1 MKPDKISYDTMTD
14 KILKEINIQ
23 VYQFRKAYD
32 GMIPPQLT
40 IVNGIDLMD
49 TLKISGKV
57 VAKATGFTTLF
68 GLPVEESAAFRMNEF
83 VIGMKFK
90 VQI

>member
-14 KILKEINIQ
+14 KILREINIQ
-23 VYQFRKAYD
+23 VYQFKRAYE
-32 GMIPPQLT
+32 GRMPPQLT
-40 IVNGIDLMD
+40 IVIGIDLMD
-49 TLKISGKV
+49 DLKQSGKV
-57 VAKATGFTTLF
+57 AASEHTTLF
-68 GLPVEESAAFRMNEF
+68 GLSLEESPAFRMNEF